1 MFLNSSCVVFKTK
14 AERADDVKARLILEK
29 LEEDDAKTKAQQQM
43 FAYVKRH
50 EECQEEFTQSLNAVQ
65 VQSSL
70 EHLQAVGNKLDE
82 NNKEITFFPT
92 QNEILKLGK
101 RRRDLLDKL
110 KRCQVELEA
119 KRAESSKLKQK
130 FKVGMKEV
138 LQLSSSPNYS
148 PHFK

>member
-50 EECQEEFTQSLNAVQ
+50 EECQEEFIQSLNAMQ

-82 NNKEITFFPT
+82 NNKEITFFFHT
-92 QNEILKLGK
+92 E
-101 RRRDLLDKL
+101 
-110 KRCQVELEA
+110 
-119 KRAESSKLKQK
+119 
-130 FKVGMKEV
+130 
-138 LQLSSSPNYS
+138 
-148 PHFK
+148 